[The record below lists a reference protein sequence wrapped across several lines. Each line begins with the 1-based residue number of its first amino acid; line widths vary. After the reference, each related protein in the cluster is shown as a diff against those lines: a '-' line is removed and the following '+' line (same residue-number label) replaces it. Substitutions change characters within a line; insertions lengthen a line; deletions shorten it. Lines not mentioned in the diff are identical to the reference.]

1 MFDSFWE
8 TTEPLFYNALNGLSD
23 LYGTKDEADE
33 AGKLAAVYK
42 AWLNETRR
50 AVLRLFDHWV
60 LSAPIEEQNMKR
72 VVEARADLGKELN
85 LGKQLKPLW
94 DIVDPNRGKKTKAK
108 GKSKS

>member
-1 MFDSFWE
+1 
-8 TTEPLFYNALNGLSD
+8 
-23 LYGTKDEADE
+23 
-33 AGKLAAVYK
+33 
-42 AWLNETRR
+42 
-50 AVLRLFDHWV
+50 
-60 LSAPIEEQNMKR
+60 MKR